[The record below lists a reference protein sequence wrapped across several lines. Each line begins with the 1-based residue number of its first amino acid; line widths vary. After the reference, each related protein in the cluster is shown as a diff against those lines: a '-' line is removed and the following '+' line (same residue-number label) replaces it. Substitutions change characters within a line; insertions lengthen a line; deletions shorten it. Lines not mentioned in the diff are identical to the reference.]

1 MTESTRKRA
10 KDREKELRLA
20 MLRIDRGRA
29 QTKATKISIA
39 SVAREAGVSTAL
51 IHNHYPNVAEDIRAA
66 VGRSSRDQRD
76 AKQNE
81 LNASRDRNRDLR
93 REIERLELLVKNLAS
108 ETEVLIAEKRE
119 LKAIQN
125 AENVEPFPSLIGSS

>member
-81 LNASRDRNRDLR
+81 LNASR
-93 REIERLELLVKNLAS
+93 EIERLELLVKNLAS
-108 ETEVLIAEKRE
+108 ENEVLIAEKRE